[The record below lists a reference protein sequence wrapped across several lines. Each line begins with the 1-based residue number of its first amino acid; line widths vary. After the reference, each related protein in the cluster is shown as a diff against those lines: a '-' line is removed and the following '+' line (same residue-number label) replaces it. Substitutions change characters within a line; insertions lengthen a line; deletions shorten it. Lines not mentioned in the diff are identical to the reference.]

1 MISPQCAEAEYI
13 SMAHSLQTFCFAP
26 LPNKLC
32 HSKMSYFLRKANK
45 QLKTCYHK
53 PYSPL
58 PQPQSLHKQ
67 SQCLLEDMY
76 CFIVKCINLN
86 ITMGNLTNCTKINCN
101 TKIFIF
107 SNLQKGFRISL
118 FITIY

>member
-1 MISPQCAEAEYI
+1 
-13 SMAHSLQTFCFAP
+13 
-26 LPNKLC
+26 
-32 HSKMSYFLRKANK
+32 MSYFLRKANK

-53 PYSPL
+53 PYSLL
-58 PQPQSLHKQ
+58 PQPQSSHKQ

-76 CFIVKCINLN
+76 CFIVKCITLLINRNLN
-86 ITMGNLTNCTKINCN
+86 ITMGNLTNCTKVNCN

-118 FITIY
+118 FITIIY